1 MKQIIVGL
9 LLIIS
14 VSVYSATQD
23 EDGNLLLSQ
32 EEVERTIEKFNQ
44 LEMRVYFYNSKIK
57 ELQDKLE
64 KLEKAKCG

>member
-9 LLIIS
+9 FLVIS

-23 EDGNLLLSQ
+23 ADGNLLLSQ
-32 EEVERTIEKFNQ
+32 EEVYRTIEQFNQ
-44 LEMRVYFYNSKIK
+44 LEIRIDYANSKIK

-64 KLEKAKCG
+64 KLEKVKCV

>member
-9 LLIIS
+9 LLVIS

-23 EDGNLLLSQ
+23 ADGNLFLSQ
-32 EEVERTIEKFNQ
+32 EEVYRTIEQFNQ
-44 LEMRVYFYNSKIK
+44 LEIRIDYANSKIK

-64 KLEKAKCG
+64 KLEKVKCV

>member
-9 LLIIS
+9 LLVIS

-23 EDGNLLLSQ
+23 ADGNLFLSQ
-32 EEVERTIEKFNQ
+32 EEVYRTIEQFNQ
-44 LEMRVYFYNSKIK
+44 LEIRINYANSKIK

-64 KLEKAKCG
+64 KLEKVKCG

>member
-9 LLIIS
+9 LLVIS

-23 EDGNLLLSQ
+23 ADGNLLLSQ
-32 EEVERTIEKFNQ
+32 EEVYRTIEQFNQ
-44 LEMRVYFYNSKIK
+44 LEIRIDYANSKIK

-64 KLEKAKCG
+64 KLEKVKCG

>member
-9 LLIIS
+9 LLVIS

-23 EDGNLLLSQ
+23 ADGNLLLSQ
-32 EEVERTIEKFNQ
+32 EEVYRTIEQFNQ
-44 LEMRVYFYNSKIK
+44 LEIRIDYANSKIK

-64 KLEKAKCG
+64 KLEKVKCV

>member
-9 LLIIS
+9 LLVIS

-23 EDGNLLLSQ
+23 ADGNLFLTQ
-32 EEVERTIEKFNQ
+32 EEVYRTIEQFNQ
-44 LEMRVYFYNSKIK
+44 LEIRINYANSKIK

-64 KLEKAKCG
+64 KLEKVKCG

>member
-9 LLIIS
+9 LLVIS

-23 EDGNLLLSQ
+23 ADGNLLLSQ
-32 EEVERTIEKFNQ
+32 EEVYRTIEQFNQ
-44 LEMRVYFYNSKIK
+44 LEIRINYANSKIK

-64 KLEKAKCG
+64 KLEKVKCG

>member
-9 LLIIS
+9 LLVIS

-32 EEVERTIEKFNQ
+32 EEVYRTIEQFNQ
-44 LEMRVYFYNSKIK
+44 LEIRIDYANSKIK

-64 KLEKAKCG
+64 KLEKVKCV

>member
-9 LLIIS
+9 LLVIS

-32 EEVERTIEKFNQ
+32 EEVYRTIEQFNQ
-44 LEMRVYFYNSKIK
+44 LEIRIHYANSKIK

>member
-9 LLIIS
+9 LLVIS

-23 EDGNLLLSQ
+23 ADGNLFLSQ
-32 EEVERTIEKFNQ
+32 EEVYRTIEQFNQ
-44 LEMRVYFYNSKIK
+44 LEIRINYANSKIK

-64 KLEKAKCG
+64 KLEKVKCV

>member
-9 LLIIS
+9 LLVIS

-23 EDGNLLLSQ
+23 ADGNLLLSQ
-32 EEVERTIEKFNQ
+32 EEVYRTIELFNQ
-44 LEMRVYFYNSKIK
+44 LEIRINYANSKIK

-64 KLEKAKCG
+64 KLEKVKCV

>member
-9 LLIIS
+9 LLVIS

-23 EDGNLLLSQ
+23 ADGNLLLSQ
-32 EEVERTIEKFNQ
+32 EEVYRTIEQFNQ
-44 LEMRVYFYNSKIK
+44 LEIRINYSNSKIK

-64 KLEKAKCG
+64 KLEKVKCV

>member
-9 LLIIS
+9 LLVIS

-23 EDGNLLLSQ
+23 ADGNLLLSQ
-32 EEVERTIEKFNQ
+32 EEVYKTIEQFNQ
-44 LEMRVYFYNSKIK
+44 LEIRIDYANSKIK

-64 KLEKAKCG
+64 KLEKVKCV

>member
-9 LLIIS
+9 LLVIS

-23 EDGNLLLSQ
+23 ADGNLFLSQ
-32 EEVERTIEKFNQ
+32 EEVYRTIEQFNQ
-44 LEMRVYFYNSKIK
+44 LEIRIDYANSKIK

-64 KLEKAKCG
+64 KLEKVKCG

>member
-1 MKQIIVGL
+1 MKQIIAGL
-9 LLIIS
+9 LLVIS

-32 EEVERTIEKFNQ
+32 EEVYRTIEQFNQ
-44 LEMRVYFYNSKIK
+44 LEIRIDYANSKIK

-64 KLEKAKCG
+64 KLEKVKCV

>member
-9 LLIIS
+9 LLVIS

-23 EDGNLLLSQ
+23 ANGNLLLSQ
-32 EEVERTIEKFNQ
+32 EEVYRTIEQFNQ
-44 LEMRVYFYNSKIK
+44 LEIRIDYANSKIK

-64 KLEKAKCG
+64 KLEKVKCV

>member
-9 LLIIS
+9 LLVIS

-23 EDGNLLLSQ
+23 ADGNLLLSQ
-32 EEVERTIEKFNQ
+32 EEVYRTIEQFNQ
-44 LEMRVYFYNSKIK
+44 LEIRIYSANSKIK

>member
-9 LLIIS
+9 LLVIS

-23 EDGNLLLSQ
+23 ADGNLLLSQ
-32 EEVERTIEKFNQ
+32 EEVYRTIEQFNQ
-44 LEMRVYFYNSKIK
+44 LEIRINYSNSKIK

-64 KLEKAKCG
+64 KLEKVKCG